1 MTRAPLL
8 LLLPLLGCHAPEQ
21 GAATAFTP
29 VPLDSLRPQW
39 GSDFE
44 RTDTVAPWS
53 RSREEGTA
61 HTGRYALLIAASD
74 EYVPLVSVRAGD
86 VGEDV
91 VAVRASAWVFPGGT
105 PGRLRWSVQ
114 CTDST
119 GRMTNHLGRIIR
131 PEELP
136 QGAWTDLHGQ
146 VDLPHAAGPQDR
158 LTVMLWNEGR
168 TAIFLDDALVTF
180 VSAEIPGRNTLGP
193 EEPIDTAAY

>member
-8 LLLPLLGCHAPEQ
+8 LLLPLLGCHVPDREA
-21 GAATAFTP
+21 GTALTP

-44 RTDTVAPWS
+44 RSDTAAPWS
-53 RSREEGTA
+53 RLREEGA
-61 HTGRYALLIAASD
+61 ARTGRYALRIASAD
-74 EYVPLVSVRAGD
+74 EYVPLVRMRAGD

-91 VAVRASAWVFPGGT
+91 VAVRASAWVLPGRT

-114 CTDST
+114 RTDSA

-131 PEELP
+131 PEELRK
-136 QGAWTDLHGQ
+136 GTWIDLHGQ
-146 VDLPHAAGPQDR
+146 VDLPHAAGPRDR

-168 TAIFLDDALVTF
+168 TAMLLDDARITF